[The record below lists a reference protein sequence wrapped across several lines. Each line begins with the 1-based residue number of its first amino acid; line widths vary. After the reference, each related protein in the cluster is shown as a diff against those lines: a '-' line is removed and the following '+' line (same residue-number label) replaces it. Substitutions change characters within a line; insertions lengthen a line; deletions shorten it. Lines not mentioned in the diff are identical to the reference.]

1 MWIER
6 LALTNFR
13 NHGSLTL
20 ALDVRSVVLTGP
32 NGAGKTN
39 ILEAISLLAPGQG
52 LRRSLYGEMAKAG
65 GAGAWAVAATVRTAD
80 DIVSIG
86 TGLTAET
93 GDRAGRIVRINGET
107 QSGAGALA
115 ERVEM
120 LWVTPAMD
128 GLFRGP
134 ASDRRRFLDRLV
146 VSFDPSYRTR
156 VGHFERAMR
165 QRNRLLDEDVRDGA
179 RFDGLEMIMAE
190 AGVAIAAARA
200 EAVNGLETMISERR
214 ARTADSPF
222 PWAHLRL
229 EGTLEQNLAHLP
241 AVDVEDGY
249 VRALQAG
256 RERDRAAGRAL
267 EGPHRS
273 DLVVAHGPKAMPA
286 HVCSTGEQKA
296 LLIGLVL
303 AHAELEKRRR
313 DGVAPI
319 LLLDEVA
326 AHLDKTRRDA
336 LYAEIVQLGS
346 QAWMTGT
353 DESAFDGLANDA
365 QFIRL
370 AEPVPGAA

>member
-20 ALDVRSVVLTGP
+20 ALDARSVVLTGP

-52 LRRSLYGEMAKAG
+52 LRRSLYSEMAKAG
-65 GAGAWAVAATVRTAD
+65 GAGVWAVAATVRAAEDTIA
-80 DIVSIG
+80 IG
-86 TGLTAET
+86 TGLTAES
-93 GDRAGRIVRINGET
+93 GDRAGRVVRINGET
-107 QSGAGALA
+107 QSGVGALA
-115 ERVEM
+115 DRVEM

-165 QRNRLLDEDVRDGA
+165 QRNRLLDDGVRDGT

-190 AGVAIAAARA
+190 SGVAIAAARA
-200 EAVNGLETMISERR
+200 EAVNGIETMISERR
-214 ARTADSPF
+214 ARTPDSPF

-229 EGTLEQNLAHLP
+229 EGTLEQDLTHLP

-249 VRALQAG
+249 ARALRAG
-256 RERDRAAGRAL
+256 RDRDRAAGRAL

-273 DLVVAHGPKAMPA
+273 DLVVVHGPKSMPA

-296 LLIGLVL
+296 LLIDLVL

-313 DGVAPI
+313 DGSAPI

-326 AHLDKTRRDA
+326 AHLDKTRRDT
-336 LYAEIVQLGS
+336 LYRELVRLGS

-353 DESAFDGLANDA
+353 DESAFDGIVNEA

-370 AEPVPGAA
+370 SEPALDLA

>member
-1 MWIER
+1 
-6 LALTNFR
+6 
-13 NHGSLTL
+13 
-20 ALDVRSVVLTGP
+20 
-32 NGAGKTN
+32 
-39 ILEAISLLAPGQG
+39 
-52 LRRSLYGEMAKAG
+52 MAKAG
-65 GAGAWAVAATVRTAD
+65 GAGVWAVAATVRSAEDT
-80 DIVSIG
+80 ISIG
-86 TGLTAET
+86 TGLTAES
-93 GDRAGRIVRINGET
+93 GDRAGRVVRINGET

-115 ERVEM
+115 DRVEM

-156 VGHFERAMR
+156 IGHFERAMR
-165 QRNRLLDEDVRDGA
+165 QRNRLLDDGVRDGA

-200 EAVNGLETMISERR
+200 EAVNGIEAMIAERR
-214 ARTADSPF
+214 ARAPDSPF

-229 EGTLEQNLAHLP
+229 EGTLEQDLAHLP

-249 VRALQAG
+249 VHALQSG
-256 RERDRAAGRAL
+256 RERDRAAGRTL

-273 DLVVAHGPKAMPA
+273 DLMVAHGPKAMPA

-313 DGVAPI
+313 DGAAPI

-353 DESAFDGLANDA
+353 DESAFDGIVDDA

-370 AEPVPGAA
+370 AEPALGAA